1 MKWVSCSSQ
10 CVWGVDS
17 RGLVFMRVG
26 TSVFNHSDCD
36 VTMKWVSCSSQCV
49 WGVDSRGLVFMRVGT
64 SVFNHSDCDVMVA
77 AWIPIDCP
85 PGVVFE
91 QITCGS
97 SCVHVWALD

>member
-1 MKWVSCSSQ
+1 
-10 CVWGVDS
+10 
-17 RGLVFMRVG
+17 
-26 TSVFNHSDCD
+26 
-36 VTMKWVSCSSQCV
+36 
-49 WGVDSRGLVFMRVGT
+49 MRVGT

-97 SCVHVWALD
+97 SCVHVWALDQQGRTYVRTDVDESFPVGKSWKLIEGTSSLSSLIN